1 MAHVPFSSVEAIA
14 AGVEHMQESYT
25 LSCHQEPITSLCVS
39 GVSLFSAGR
48 DRLLVLYDLSP
59 ALERGTPQMLAS
71 FTLKRAA
78 HSIAADRS
86 RVYCATGSADIDVV
100 EWSEEEG
107 MIIGDDVPSLE
118 GHTRSVTALA
128 VHDGLLYSSANDNT
142 VRLWDGVQLLMTLAE
157 GVDPYGSLS
166 VMGDRIGSCADAG
179 GCCVSLWQF
188 SLMQVKAREAFA
200 MPSFLRDL
208 LGRKAEAVKHA
219 GGRAAA
225 AAGAGSGGGSSE
237 SLTSSL
243 DCLHTWVEP
252 DSAVH
257 TVLLFGDGGS
267 GLLSASSTGVVG
279 VWDLTRLRPHCAW
292 GHGHFGHALP
302 VSALALCGSLVCTAS
317 RDLTV
322 RVARCVPKERREVES
337 EEAVRADK
345 ELVDDMDAPLLSKEG
360 EEALPEHLRFGE
372 YDFAAAAGA
381 AGAAGAEGGGKARGG
396 RR

>member
-59 ALERGTPQMLAS
+59 ALERGSPQMLAS

-142 VRLWDGVQLLMTLAE
+142 VRLWNGVQLLMTLAD
-157 GVDPYGSLS
+157 GVDPWGSLS

-179 GCCVSLWQF
+179 GCCVSLWQY
-188 SLMQVKAREAFA
+188 SLMQAKAREAFA
-200 MPSFLRDL
+200 MPTFLRDL
-208 LGRKAEAVKHA
+208 LGRKTETVRHA
-219 GGRAAA
+219 GGRAATA
-225 AAGAGSGGGSSE
+225 AAADSGGSSE

-267 GLLSASSTGVVG
+267 GLLSASWTGEVK
-279 VWDLTRLRPHCAW
+279 VWDLGRLRSHCAW
-292 GHGHFGHALP
+292 GYSHFGHEQP

-317 RDLTV
+317 RDMTV
-322 RVARCVPKERREVES
+322 RIARCIPKDRREMET
-337 EEAVRADK
+337 EEEERADK
-345 ELVDDMDAPLLSKEG
+345 ELVNDMDAPLLSKE
-360 EEALPEHLRFGE
+360 EEAALPEHLRVGE
-372 YDFAAAAGA
+372 IDFAAAAGA
-381 AGAAGAEGGGKARGG
+381 AAAAGGVGKGGGNPR
-396 RR
+396 